1 MIQKIQ
7 NETGSTGTVLLLFK
21 DKNSPLGKSLLCAN
35 VGDSKAY
42 LITKKEMILITKD
55 HKCCDAN
62 EVKRIRDSGGIVFR
76 ERVFG
81 TLMLTRSFGDKE
93 MKKYGVLSTPD
104 IFMKNIDTEDIFVV
118 IASDG
123 VWDVVEENEILKMS
137 QGSISSNDFS
147 KKIINL
153 AKERDTH
160 DNISCIVIKLNKNN

>member
-1 MIQKIQ
+1 
-7 NETGSTGTVLLLFK
+7 
-21 DKNSPLGKSLLCAN
+21 
-35 VGDSKAY
+35 
-42 LITKKEMILITKD
+42 
-55 HKCCDAN
+55 
-62 EVKRIRDSGGIVFR
+62 
-76 ERVFG
+76 
-81 TLMLTRSFGDKE
+81 
-93 MKKYGVLSTPD
+93 
-104 IFMKNIDTEDIFVV
+104 MKNIDTEDIFVV

>member
-1 MIQKIQ
+1 
-7 NETGSTGTVLLLFK
+7 
-21 DKNSPLGKSLLCAN
+21 
-35 VGDSKAY
+35 
-42 LITKKEMILITKD
+42 MILLTKD

-62 EVKRIRDSGGIVFR
+62 EVKRIRDKGGIVFR

-104 IFMKNIDTEDIFVV
+104 IYIKNVEKDDLFIL

-123 VWDVVEENEILKMS
+123 VWDVIEENDILKMT
-137 QGSISSNDFS
+137 QEGISSNDFS
-147 KKIINL
+147 KKIVNL

-160 DNISCIVIKLNKNN
+160 DNISCIVIKLNKNNS

>member
-1 MIQKIQ
+1 
-7 NETGSTGTVLLLFK
+7 
-21 DKNSPLGKSLLCAN
+21 
-35 VGDSKAY
+35 
-42 LITKKEMILITKD
+42 MILITKD

-123 VWDVVEENEILKMS
+123 VWDVCEALCKEDEVKTDRRKIKEI
-137 QGSISSNDFS
+137 
-147 KKIINL
+147 KK
-153 AKERDTH
+153 K
-160 DNISCIVIKLNKNN
+160 